1 MADMSFDDLVAHGWE
16 RARRDAPEATVTY
29 FAELLAERPDD
40 PRGLYEYASALDFA
54 DREADAA
61 PLYERALAIGLAG
74 EEERRALAQYG
85 STLRNVGRHQQAVA
99 VLDDARRRFP
109 DDLALAA
116 FHALA
121 LSDAGRA
128 PEAVADLIEL
138 AIEHAGSA
146 DLSAYAAPL
155 RRYADELRR

>member
-54 DREADAA
+54 DREVDAA

-74 EEERRALAQYG
+74 EEERRALA
-85 STLRNVGRHQQAVA
+85 
-99 VLDDARRRFP
+99 
-109 DDLALAA
+109 
-116 FHALA
+116 

-138 AIEHAGSA
+138 AIEHTGSA